1 MTKEKPWWKQTPVA
15 APDAPRAVR
24 PPPEAPDDDREPDDD
39 DDDAP
44 APAST
49 PRPVGTAPPILL
61 AHPWDHVADLTGW
74 WMSEK
79 LDGVR
84 AYWDGARFVSRLGNP
99 YVAPDWFV
107 ASLPPVPLDGELW
120 AGRKKFQ
127 RAVSIARRQDR
138 SDDWRELTYVVFDA
152 PAVAAPFEQRL
163 AHVQQ
168 ALDAHRPAHARWH
181 PHERCT
187 GLDHLRAELAR
198 VEALGGE
205 VLMMRQPASRYEIGR
220 SWTLRKVKTFH
231 DAEARVI
238 AHVRGTGRHEG
249 RLGSLQCEMP
259 GGTVFHV
266 GTGLSDAERNDPPP
280 VGSIVT
286 YRYQELSNDGVPRF
300 PSYVGVRHDLPWPP
314 PDAPAPAPAPAAP
327 APSDANR
334 RSFVRGVTTWSIE
347 LDGRTVTVHDAAEAT
362 TRRNATPAGAWRDAE
377 RLIAEKLADGYIEI
391 LP

>member
-1 MTKEKPWWKQTPVA
+1 VTKEKPWWKQTPVA
-15 APDAPRAVR
+15 LPEAPRAVR
-24 PPPEAPDDDREPDDD
+24 PPPEAPDT
-39 DDDAP
+39 
-44 APAST
+44 SGT
-49 PRPVGTAPPILL
+49 TSSPVGVAPPILL

-84 AYWDGARFVSRLGNP
+84 AYWDGARFVSRLGNE
-99 YVAPDWFV
+99 YFAPDWFV

-152 PAVAAPFEQRL
+152 PAVDAPFEQRL

-168 ALDAHRPAHARWH
+168 ALDTHRPAHARWH
-181 PHERCT
+181 PHERCI

-205 VLMMRQPASRYEIGR
+205 GLMMRQPSSKYEIGR

-231 DAEARVI
+231 DAEARVT
-238 AHVRGTGRHEG
+238 AHVRGAGRHDG
-249 RLGSLQCEMP
+249 RLGSLSCEMP
-259 GGTVFHV
+259 DGTVFNV

-280 VGSIVT
+280 VGSIIT

-314 PDAPAPAPAPAAP
+314 PDAPGRPPATAPATAPAA
-327 APSDANR
+327 APTMSDTNR

-347 LDGRTVTVHDAAEAT
+347 LDGRTVTVREAAEAT